1 MLLDAIHGIIDQ
13 CHLSTMNKRNQKI
26 TKLAMIV
33 TVLAMIT
40 ASMALGETLVMT
52 PVVPG
57 MGEHTVRFTKGQKY
71 TLVVFRK
78 DGQKRYYAGTF
89 IGYIMV
95 LDSKHHWSTDWK
107 PIGKQQEVA
116 TVDKNTA
123 KHAGAYLAFKGAHS
137 TLLYENNTDWLIIEG
152 ESA

>member
-1 MLLDAIHGIIDQ
+1 
-13 CHLSTMNKRNQKI
+13 
-26 TKLAMIV
+26 MIV

>member
-1 MLLDAIHGIIDQ
+1 
-13 CHLSTMNKRNQKI
+13 MNKRNQKI
-26 TKLAMIV
+26 KGLAMIV

-52 PVVPG
+52 SVVPG
-57 MGEHTVRFTKGQKY
+57 MGEHMPRFTKGQKY

-89 IGYIMV
+89 IGYKMV

-123 KHAGAYLAFKGAHS
+123 KHAGVYLAFKGAHS
-137 TLLYENNTDWLIIEG
+137 TLLYERNTDWLIIEA

>member
-1 MLLDAIHGIIDQ
+1 
-13 CHLSTMNKRNQKI
+13 MNKRNQKI
-26 TKLAMIV
+26 KGLAMIV

-52 PVVPG
+52 SVVPG
-57 MGEHTVRFTKGQKY
+57 MGEHMSRFTKGQKY

-89 IGYIMV
+89 IGYKMV

-107 PIGKQQEVA
+107 PIGKQQDVA

-123 KHAGAYLAFKGAHS
+123 KHAGVYLAFKGAHS
-137 TLLYENNTDWLIIEG
+137 TLLYERNTDWLIIEA